1 MLLKNRLTQ
10 SRKNSYV
17 QYLDIFT
24 VNIRT
29 IGSVGKCM
37 RYDLISVYF
46 GGVGFLRGFEVS
58 NQYKACIA
66 GCPRATI

>member
-24 VNIRT
+24 VNLRT

-58 NQYKACIA
+58 NQHKACIA